1 MIKLMSSFLGLCVI
15 ISLQAQERYCKST
28 TEIAEAEMQAHQRI
42 VESTGQSLASNNFNV
57 NYYRCEWNIDPA
69 NYYISGSVTS
79 YFKMLQSGT
88 SITFDMASTLAV
100 DSIKMRNN
108 KLVSSRNGN
117 TVIINLPATYGVGKM
132 DSVSIY
138 YKGVPGNTGF
148 GSFVNSTHAGKSV
161 MWTLSEPYGALDW
174 WPCRNGLD
182 DKADSIDIIV
192 KHPSQYILSSN
203 GIQKSRTSSGKTAT
217 TYFSHRYPV
226 ASYLVA
232 IAVTNYSTFS
242 KTVKLN
248 SGNLSLINYVYPENL
263 NTFQTDNIYIENA
276 MKLYDSV
283 WVAYPFRKEKYG
295 ITQFGW
301 GGGMEHQTNSFVV
314 SSGEGLNA
322 HELAHQWFGDKIT
335 TGSWADIWLN
345 EGFATY
351 NADYLYNEKY
361 HPETVISNAQGDRQ
375 YITIVPNGSVYVDD
389 TSSVGRIF
397 DGRLSYAKGA
407 FALRTLRYTIGDKN
421 FFLGIRK
428 YIRDKKLIYGF
439 ARTADLQQHL
449 EDVSGLDLDYFF
461 NQWIYGQ
468 GYPKFNIT
476 WKQTGSGNA
485 TVTVNQTTSHN
496 SVSFYK
502 VKLPVLFSNGTQQK
516 IIDLDVQSNGQSF
529 TVNPGFAATTL
540 AIDPDAYVLS
550 KSNSVSR
557 LSSPKEI
564 VFAVTPNP
572 FTDFINLEINGKA
585 GEQLI
590 VKMIDINGRVWM
602 QQTIQAIGGNQ
613 VVKLNMPSA
622 LPSGMYQ
629 CRISND
635 KAVSTQNIYKQ

>member
-1 MIKLMSSFLGLCVI
+1 MGLCTI

-28 TEIAEAEMQAHQRI
+28 TEIAEAEMQAHQRLA
-42 VESTGQSLASNNFNV
+42 ENSGLSLASGNFNV
-57 NYYRCEWNIDPA
+57 HYYRCEWNIDPA

-79 YFKMLQSGT
+79 YFKMSQSGA
-88 SITFDMASTLAV
+88 SITFDMSSTLAV
-100 DSIKMRNN
+100 DSVKMRNT
-108 KLVSSRNGN
+108 KLVNSRNGN
-117 TVIINLPATYGVGKM
+117 TVIINLPSTYSVGKN
-132 DSVSIY
+132 DSVSIF
-138 YKGVPGNTGF
+138 YKGAPGNTGF
-148 GSFVNSTHAGKSV
+148 GSFVNSSHAGKKV
-161 MWTLSEPYGALDW
+161 MWTLSEPYGARDW

-182 DKADSIDIIV
+182 DKVDSIDIIV
-192 KHPSQYILSSN
+192 KHPTQYMLSSI
-203 GIQKSRTSSGKTAT
+203 GIQKNKTTTGKTAA

-226 ASYLVA
+226 ATYLVA

-248 SGNLSLINYVYPENL
+248 SGNLSLINYVYPENE
-263 NTFQTDNIYIENA
+263 TSFQNDNIYIENA
-276 MKLYDSV
+276 MKLFDSV

-314 SSGEGLNA
+314 SSSEGLNA

-335 TGSWADIWLN
+335 TGSWSDIWLN

-361 HPETVISNAQGDRQ
+361 HPETVIPNAKGDRD
-375 YITIVPNGSVYVDD
+375 YITITPNGSVYVDD
-389 TSSVGRIF
+389 TSSVNRIF

-407 FALRTLRYTIGDKN
+407 FALRTLRYTIGDRN

-428 YIRDKKLIYGF
+428 YMRDKNLVYGF
-439 ARTADLQQHL
+439 ARTADLQRNL
-449 EDVSGLDLDYFF
+449 EAVSGLDLDYFF

-476 WKQTGSGNA
+476 WKQTGTGAA
-485 TVTVNQTTSHN
+485 TITVNQTSSHN
-496 SVSFYK
+496 SVPFYK
-502 VKLPVLFSNGTQQK
+502 VKLPVLFSNGSQEK

-529 TVNPGFAATTL
+529 TVSPGFAATALT
-540 AIDPDAYVLS
+540 IDPDAYVLS
-550 KSNSVSR
+550 KGNSVSR
-557 LSSPKEI
+557 LSSPEEI

-572 FTDFINLEINGKA
+572 FKDFINLEINGKA
-585 GEQLI
+585 GEQFL
-590 VKMIDINGRVWM
+590 VKIADINGRVWLE
-602 QQTIQAIGGNQ
+602 QAIHAAGGSQ
-613 VVKLNMPSA
+613 VVKLNTPNA
-622 LPSGMYQ
+622 LPAGMYQ